1 VNDELVGRHFLALED
16 FLPSE
21 VDTLLDRAAG
31 LMTAMPSR
39 PLEGRSAALV
49 FLNPS
54 LRTRASFEVAMARL
68 GGHAVVLTPGA
79 DAWKLE
85 ARDGA
90 VMDGAAAEHIREAAP
105 VLATTCDLIGVRS
118 FPVMESFAD
127 DAREEVLRAF
137 AAHSPVPVVN
147 MESALSH
154 PLQALADLLTLRQVF
169 GDPRGRRFL
178 LTWAYH
184 PKPLPIAVPRSAL
197 LAACRAGM
205 RVTLARPK
213 GFELPDD
220 TMALAARFAAESGGD
235 LSVRED
241 PDEPFDGAEVV
252 YAKSWASPAFYGR
265 FADEAPLRE
274 AARGWRVT
282 ERRMARTAPNA
293 PFMHCLPVR
302 RNVVV
307 DDAVLDGPR
316 SVVVP
321 QAGNRLP
328 TTMAVV
334 LSLLGAGVA
343 R

>member
-21 VDTLLDRAAG
+21 IDVLLDRSAG
-31 LMTAMPSR
+31 MMTTDPAR
-39 PLEGRSAALV
+39 PLAGRSAALV

-54 LRTRASFEVAMARL
+54 LRTRTSFEVAMARL
-68 GGHAVVLTPGA
+68 GGHAVVLSPGA

-85 ARDGA
+85 SRDGV
-90 VMDGAAAEHIREAAP
+90 VMDGAAAEHVREAAP
-105 VLATTCDLIGVRS
+105 VLASMCDLIGVRS
-118 FPVMESFAD
+118 FPEMKSFEE
-127 DAREEVLRAF
+127 DAREAVLRSF

-154 PLQALADLLTLRQVF
+154 PLQALADLLTFRQVF
-169 GDPRGRRFL
+169 GNPRRRRLL

-184 PKPLPIAVPRSAL
+184 PKPLPIAVPRSLL

-205 RVTLARPK
+205 QVTLARPR
-213 GFELPDD
+213 GFELPEE
-220 TMALAARFAAESGGD
+220 TMAMARRFAAETGGD
-235 LSVRED
+235 LAVCEG
-241 PDEPFDGAEVV
+241 PDEAFDGQEVV

-265 FADEAPLRE
+265 FAEEAPVRG
-274 AARGWRVT
+274 AARDWRVT
-282 ERRMARTAPNA
+282 AARMERTAPGA

-316 SVVVP
+316 SIVVR
-321 QAGNRLP
+321 QAANRLT
-328 TTMAVV
+328 TTMAVA
-334 LSLLGAGVA
+334 LSLLGAGGG